1 MYRERHL
8 RPLIVLDP
16 GHGGKDPGAVCMDV
30 YEKER
35 VLVLAHLV
43 AELLDEKGVE
53 VQLTRSTDD
62 FLTLA
67 ERATMANAHWQ
78 EDTRHN
84 SAFFVSLHCNAAE
97 NKAAHGAEVFYY
109 PGETQY
115 EDRAR
120 RSEFL
125 ATNMLQEIVHKTGAR
140 NRGVKPAGYYVLRE
154 SLLPAVL
161 VECGFITNDEE
172 RSNLADDEYLLQVA
186 GGVVAG
192 IVK

>member
-1 MYRERHL
+1 MYRERHV
-8 RPLIVLDP
+8 RPLVVLDP
-16 GHGGKDPGAVCMDV
+16 GHGGKDPGAVCMNV

-43 AELLDEKGVE
+43 KELLDEE
-53 VQLTRSTDD
+53 DFDVQLTRSTDD
-62 FLTLA
+62 FLALA
-67 ERATMANAHWQ
+67 ERANIANTHWK
-78 EDTRHN
+78 EDTRYN

-97 NKAAHGAEVFYY
+97 NKAAHGAEIFYY
-109 PGETQY
+109 PGENSY
-115 EDRAR
+115 EDRAKK
-120 RSEFL
+120 SEHL
-125 ATNMLQEIVHKTGAR
+125 ATNMLQEIVHLTGAR

-154 SLLPAVL
+154 SRIPSVL

-172 RSNLADDEYLLQVA
+172 RLNIASDEYLLQVA